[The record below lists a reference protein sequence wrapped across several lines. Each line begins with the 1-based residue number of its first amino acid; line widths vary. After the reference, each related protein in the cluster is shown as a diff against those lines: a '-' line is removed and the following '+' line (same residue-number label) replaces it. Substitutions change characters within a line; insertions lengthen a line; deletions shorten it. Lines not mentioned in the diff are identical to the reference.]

1 MTSNGLDDLHLG
13 GADIGQ
19 DDVELGLLLLNG
31 SGSAGSGN
39 GSGGHSGNAEL
50 LAVSVD
56 ELLQLQD
63 GQALDGLDDGGDL
76 LRSHG
81 NNPPVSV
88 DFL

>member
-1 MTSNGLDDLHLG
+1 MALASFRPS
-13 GADIGQ
+13 GADLSE
-19 DDVELGLLLLNG
+19 DDVELGLLLLSGG
-31 SGSAGSGN
+31 SGSSGS
-39 GSGGHSGNAEL
+39 GSGGGNSGNAEL